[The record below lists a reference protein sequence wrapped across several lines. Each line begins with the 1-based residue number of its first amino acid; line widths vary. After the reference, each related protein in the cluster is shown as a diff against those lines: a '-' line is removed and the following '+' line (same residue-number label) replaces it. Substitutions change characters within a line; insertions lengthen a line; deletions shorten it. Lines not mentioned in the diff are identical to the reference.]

1 MLPTTA
7 KPITAII
14 KEGHG
19 VLSIKADANV
29 LQASKKLRYHNVG
42 SLVVMDELGV
52 VVGMITERD
61 LLNKVLAEAKDP
73 AVVLAKEI
81 MTNGIVSIGPQTPI
95 PKAQRIMA
103 KHNIRHLPII
113 EDGLLVGMLSTR
125 DILSYQLA
133 AVKSLLKQKF
143 GMGEDLD
150 IEFPDMDG

>member
-1 MLPTTA
+1 MLHITA

-42 SLVVMDELGV
+42 SLVVMDEISAA
-52 VVGMITERD
+52 VGMITERD
-61 LLNKVLAEAKDP
+61 LLNKVLAESKDP
-73 AVVLAKEI
+73 ATLLVKDV
-81 MTNGIVSIGPQTPI
+81 MTNGVVSISLQASI
-95 PKAQRIMA
+95 SAAQKVMA

-125 DILSYQLA
+125 DILSYQFA
-133 AVKSLLKQKF
+133 AVKSLLKQQL
-143 GMGEDLD
+143 GADEEIDD
-150 IEFPDMDG
+150 EFPDMDG

>member
-1 MLPTTA
+1 MLHTTA

-14 KEGHG
+14 QEGHG

-52 VVGMITERD
+52 AVGMVTERD
-61 LLNKVLAEAKDP
+61 MLNKVLAEAKEP
-73 AVVLAKEI
+73 AATLVKEI
-81 MTNGIVSIGPQTPI
+81 MTNGVVSISTQTSVPA
-95 PKAQRIMA
+95 AQKIMA

-125 DILSYQLA
+125 DILSYQFA
-133 AVKSLLKQKF
+133 AVKSLLKQQF
-143 GMGEDLD
+143 TIDEDID

>member
-1 MLPTTA
+1 MLATAA

-14 KEGHG
+14 QEGHG

-52 VVGMITERD
+52 AVGMVTERD

-73 AVVLAKEI
+73 ATVLVKEI
-81 MTNGIVSIGPQTPI
+81 MTNGVVSISPLTPV
-95 PKAQRIMA
+95 PAAQKIMA

-125 DILSYQLA
+125 DILAYQFA
-133 AVKSLLKQKF
+133 AVKSLLKQHV
-143 GMGEDLD
+143 GMDEDLD
-150 IEFPDMDG
+150 NEFPDMDG